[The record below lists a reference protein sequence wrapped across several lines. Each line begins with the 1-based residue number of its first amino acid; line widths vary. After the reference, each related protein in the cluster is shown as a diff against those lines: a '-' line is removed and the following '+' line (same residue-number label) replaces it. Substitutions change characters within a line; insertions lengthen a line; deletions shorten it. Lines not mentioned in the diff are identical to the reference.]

1 MAPGEAQGAA
11 WPHGGGGTSEH
22 LVWILPSR
30 WESSARPSCL
40 QPRAGSAESWNRQLR
55 AGQKNL
61 CAQRP
66 RRAQRLPARHKP
78 SFSPQKTLQHPVPD
92 GTVGT
97 GTARPTSCMPKP
109 LHTTFL
115 VGSSAWR
122 CSREPGRCCKAPRT
136 GQGWSPG
143 TASPLLPPG
152 AGILGRFFL
161 YPVPGGGSG
170 CASRGLLARG
180 GGLPPPPAR
189 GWVTPSQQKGMQLW
203 GGFKGL

>member
-11 WPHGGGGTSEH
+11 WLHGGGGTSEH

-66 RRAQRLPARHKP
+66 RRAQRLPARHEP
-78 SFSPQKTLQHPVPD
+78 SFSLRK
-92 GTVGT
+92 
-97 GTARPTSCMPKP
+97 
-109 LHTTFL
+109 
-115 VGSSAWR
+115 R
-122 CSREPGRCCKAPRT
+122 CSTQSPMGQWGRGQLAPPAACPSPSTPHFWWAPQPGDAAGSPGDAAKRHGRARDGAPARRAPCSHLEQGFWGGFSFIPCQEEEAAAPR
-136 GQGWSPG
+136 
-143 TASPLLPPG
+143 G
-152 AGILGRFFL
+152 A
-161 YPVPGGGSG
+161 
-170 CASRGLLARG
+170 CWRG